1 VTYWAQVFLGIIAV
15 ATLLMALVQ
24 VSVILCG
31 LMLARRVARMLDQL
45 ERDAKPIVESLNA
58 IARDAARAAALAA
71 VQVERVD
78 KVFSDLAVRIEQT
91 ASTVQKA
98 IVNPLRDGA
107 AVLAGVRAA
116 LAVLKDLT
124 GRSRGAGVRAEDDD
138 ALFIG

>member
-1 VTYWAQVFLGIIAV
+1 MTYWAQVFLGIIAV

-124 GRSRGAGVRAEDDD
+124 GRSRGAGARAEDDD